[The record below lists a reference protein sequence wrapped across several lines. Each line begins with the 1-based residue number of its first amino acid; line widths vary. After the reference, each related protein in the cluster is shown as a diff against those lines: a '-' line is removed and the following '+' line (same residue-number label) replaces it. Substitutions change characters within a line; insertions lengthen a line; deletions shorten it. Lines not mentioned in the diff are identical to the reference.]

1 MKNRKLVMSG
11 VLKKIKTTDETR
23 KVKVDEDWLK
33 REEERA
39 FFGLDTY
46 SRIIDSR
53 NRDTIANRN

>member
-1 MKNRKLVMSG
+1 MSG
-11 VLKKIKTTDETR
+11 VLKKIKTQEETR

-33 REEERA
+33 KEEERA
-39 FFGLDTY
+39 FFGVDTY